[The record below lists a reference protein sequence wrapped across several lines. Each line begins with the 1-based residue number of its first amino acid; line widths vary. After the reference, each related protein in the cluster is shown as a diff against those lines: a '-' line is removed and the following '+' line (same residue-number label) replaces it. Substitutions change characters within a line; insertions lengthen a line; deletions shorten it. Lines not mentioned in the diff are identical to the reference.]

1 MLSDAQQNN
10 NKVIVTYD
18 VETGQKEVVHRPSN
32 SQSLTFN
39 TVEVIARDTESQNVD
54 LKKDCLDFAEKQGW
68 EQSND
73 SIFRVNTPEE
83 YETLNLKSNGKN
95 KHNII

>member
-39 TVEVIARDTESQNVD
+39 TVEVIARDTESQNVG
-54 LKKDCLDFAEKQGW
+54 A
-68 EQSND
+68 
-73 SIFRVNTPEE
+73 NTLPSGKTNLPCSSSVTI
-83 YETLNLKSNGKN
+83 TLLSGCFS
-95 KHNII
+95 